1 MVALSP
7 EEQERAIWQYVTR
20 ALTLLEESE
29 TTPEK
34 IDSTTMRRMLVRLAG
49 LAQALT
55 QPHKIDEHSQCPECQ
70 KIKRTIQSSG
80 CAVIPIAAL
89 YLVEP
94 LPVVWWQILT
104 HQGRTLTLDEIHT
117 WLDVDDTTE
126 KNSND

>member
-7 EEQERAIWQYVTR
+7 EEQERAIWQYLTR
-20 ALTLLEESE
+20 TLALLEETE

-34 IDSTTMRRMLVRLAG
+34 LDGPTMRRALVRLAG

-55 QPHKIDEHSQCPECQ
+55 QPHKIDDCGHCLECRKANQ
-70 KIKRTIQSSG
+70 TTQDSG
-80 CAVIPIAAL
+80 CSVLPVAVL

-104 HQGRTLTLDEIHT
+104 HQGRTLTLDEIRT
-117 WLDVDDTTE
+117 WLNATDE
-126 KNSND
+126 S